1 MPYIFKQKLNLSD
14 LAGFATL
21 PKRILIYEPEDYLAA
36 LYAHYLRQHN
46 FDIKH
51 CPNLSQVS
59 EMIASFQPHL
69 LIFCADGREA
79 AFKASGLI
87 STLSRRFPDLGLITT
102 ARDLSRQGIK
112 DLMDA
117 GVLGH
122 LNRGL
127 SRPQDIP
134 VLVKTILHQY

>member
-1 MPYIFKQKLNLSD
+1 MAYIFRQKLNLSD
-14 LAGFATL
+14 LAGL
-21 PKRILIYEPEDYLAA
+21 SVLSKRILIYEPEDYLAA

-51 CPNLSQVS
+51 CPDLRQVS
-59 EMIASFQPHL
+59 EMIVSFQPHL

-79 AFKASGLI
+79 AFKAPGLI
-87 STLSRRFPDLGLITT
+87 LALSRRFPDLGMITT
-102 ARDLSRQGIK
+102 ARDLNHQGIK

-122 LNRGL
+122 LNRRL

-134 VLVKTILHQY
+134 ILVKTILHQY